1 MTAAATGPCSHF
13 VEGGSTRVQ
22 MKRQGAL
29 ASPGGR
35 TLKRL
40 QYAPPTPQPRRMQG
54 IHLDGYWEGAG
65 RILEGEP
72 EQDAGEPPG
81 WSGLGSGVWAV
92 ERAAGPSLPSRRCGL
107 PLGAS
112 RPRRQQP

>member
-13 VEGGSTRVQ
+13 VGGSTRVQ

-65 RILEGEP
+65 RVLEGEP
-72 EQDAGEPPG
+72 EQDAGDPPG
-81 WSGLGSGVWAV
+81 WSGLGS
-92 ERAAGPSLPSRRCGL
+92 
-107 PLGAS
+107 
-112 RPRRQQP
+112 

>member
-1 MTAAATGPCSHF
+1 MPHDRSSDGTLQPLRGGWQHSCSN
-13 VEGGSTRVQ
+13 EAPR
-22 MKRQGAL
+22 
-29 ASPGGR
+29 R

-65 RILEGEP
+65 RVLEGEP

-81 WSGLGSGVWAV
+81 WSGLGS
-92 ERAAGPSLPSRRCGL
+92 
-107 PLGAS
+107 
-112 RPRRQQP
+112 

>member
-65 RILEGEP
+65 RVLEGEP
-72 EQDAGEPPG
+72 EQDAGEPLR
-81 WSGLGSGVWAV
+81 WSGLGSGV
-92 ERAAGPSLPSRRCGL
+92 
-107 PLGAS
+107 
-112 RPRRQQP
+112 

>member
-54 IHLDGYWEGAG
+54 IHLDGYWEGTGRGARAG
-65 RILEGEP
+65 CRG
-72 EQDAGEPPG
+72 ATTVV
-81 WSGLGSGVWAV
+81 WSGQWSLGSG
-92 ERAAGPSLPSRRCGL
+92 ESR
-107 PLGAS
+107 GALAS
-112 RPRRQQP
+112 KPALRPPTRP